1 MTRAQRRGRG
11 AGRSL
16 VLVLFWSVVVAAVV
30 TAFGV
35 VVWRQT
41 RAVALEE
48 CLREAESEHAIA
60 EAERVELER
69 RIQELG
75 ARARIT
81 RIARRRLGMH
91 LPEADEIIFL
101 PAAAGTENLP
111 DSLGVRQ

>member
-1 MTRAQRRGRG
+1 MTRPQRRQRG
-11 AGRSL
+11 AGRKL
-16 VLVLFWSVVVAAVV
+16 FLVLFWSVAVVA
-30 TAFGV
+30 AFGV

-48 CLREAESEHAIA
+48 RLREAESEHAIA

-91 LPEADEIIFL
+91 LPEAEEIIFL
-101 PAAAGTENLP
+101 PAAAGTEELP
-111 DSLGVRQ
+111 GSVGVRQ